1 MLNILAAGAIAM
13 TITLFGT
20 RFLITFLTRKAY
32 GQFVRDDGPT
42 EHHVKRGTPTMGGL
56 IIIIAVLAAYALVHL
71 IFWSPVSASGLLAL
85 YLFTALGMV
94 GFIDDWTK
102 ISKARSL
109 GLNARAKL
117 VLQSFIAASFAILSL
132 QFPDDR
138 GVTPASAAVSF
149 LRDLPWFTLPTV
161 VAIGWMMFII
171 AAFSNGT
178 NLTDGAD
185 GLLTGAATMVF
196 AAYAIMNI
204 WQLTQY
210 CGWSSAGPRCYEVR
224 NPRDLAVVALAIAGA
239 LFGFLWWNARP
250 AKIFMGDTGS
260 LAIGGGVAAMAI
272 MTRTELLSVVI
283 GALFVF
289 EALSVLTQ
297 VGYFKLTKGKRLWK
311 MAPLHHHFEML
322 GWNEVTVVVR
332 FWIIAGLAVATGLG
346 LFYAEW
352 VATQG

>member
-1 MLNILAAGAIAM
+1 MLNILTSGAIAM
-13 TITLFGT
+13 TITLLGT

-32 GQFVRDDGPT
+32 GQLVRDDGPT

-56 IIIIAVLAAYALVHL
+56 IIVIAVLAAYALVHL
-71 IFWSPVSASGLLAL
+71 IFWTPVSASGLLAL
-85 YLFTALGMV
+85 YLFASLGMV

-102 ISKARSL
+102 IRKARSL

-117 VLQSFIAASFAILSL
+117 ALQGFIGVSFAVMAL

-138 GVTPASAAVSF
+138 GVTPASSAISF

-161 VAIGWMMFII
+161 VAIAWMMFII
-171 AAFSNGT
+171 AAFSNGA
-178 NLTDGAD
+178 NLTDGLD
-185 GLLTGAATMVF
+185 GLLTGAAAMVF
-196 AAYAIMNI
+196 SAYALVNI
-204 WQLTQY
+204 WQLNQY
-210 CGWSSAGPRCYEVR
+210 CGWASVGPRCYEVR
-224 NPRDLAVVALAIAGA
+224 NPRDLAAVSLAIAGA

-260 LAIGGGVAAMAI
+260 LAVGGGVAAMAI

-283 GALFVF
+283 GALFVL
-289 EALSVLTQ
+289 ETLSVMSQ
-297 VGYFKLTKGKRLWK
+297 YSYFKLTKGRRLWK

-322 GWNEVTVVVR
+322 GWKEVTIVIR
-332 FWIIAGLAVATGLG
+332 FWIISGLAVATGLG

-352 VATQG
+352 VATQ